1 MRIHKGRAAAVGLL
15 CGVAATVTLWSG
27 PLSAVSGALHASA
40 QAQGQFHDAV
50 GSGRSAHSAH
60 SVHSVH

>member
-27 PLSAVSGALHASA
+27 PLSAVSGALHSSAPA
-40 QAQGQFHDAV
+40 QAQVQGQAH
-50 GSGRSAHSAH
+50 GTGHSGHSSH
-60 SVHSVH
+60 SVN